1 MLKILFSLMIVLFSC
16 SDYVDLFLYEKED
29 KFNAYIS
36 RLDQKNSQKILLK
49 DRCLSLSRTIST

>member
-1 MLKILFSLMIVLFSC
+1 MLKILFSIMIILFSC

-36 RLDQKNSQKILLK
+36 RLDQKKFTENLLK
-49 DRCLSLSRTIST
+49 IQR